1 MNRISRV
8 VGSLLLAASGGHI
21 HAFAPRAT
29 WNPKPS
35 VTSKPKSAPTPTLLF
50 SSSNEPPTFYND
62 FEGFDDDDDDE
73 GYIDTNQL
81 GDWRA
86 FRKSLGGETQVKS
99 VSKENEDVL
108 RAQSKALADE
118 YTTEVWA
125 HATATPEVGG
135 FLARMPLE
143 VEIYRN
149 HKHSIMGKKLRRQY
163 KDVGEASMFWYRN
176 AKQLVEE
183 EMQKIAET
191 AQDGQLDSSEL
202 DDESSEMLQ
211 LYLDNQVSSVTRRA
225 LETERCNNIFSTF
238 SSHRTPGKKFVSSP
252 LETNHPERARPL
264 S

>member
-35 VTSKPKSAPTPTLLF
+35 VTSKSKSAPTPTLLF

-86 FRKSLGGETQVKS
+86 FRKSLGGETQ
-99 VSKENEDVL
+99 
-108 RAQSKALADE
+108 
-118 YTTEVWA
+118 VWA